1 MYALACAYY
10 IYMNDLIDIRPAD
23 DLMEFIRRCCPI
35 AYSHVGKVVSSYG
48 GIRCPPGQ
56 ALNFFPIWNKDRAY
70 DEEGSLCFIVYHD
83 AGNAAYAGFL
93 KTLLSPQERIE
104 LFRGSENP
112 LEELPGDV
120 FELTLGMLTFAL
132 RWPELFVKWGD
143 VNTINACIN
152 GLESCYT
159 RYAAK
164 ESLLLISSGYP
175 RKRKPAKADPNV
187 EKEVQEILTVLPDG
201 RFIAVPTSAE
211 LQPPSGVTSTE
222 ARSSDDNLFD
232 TSQGVEVPRLI
243 PDEVMEP
250 RGQPEEENQ
259 VPEPQPN
266 TNVADVVKAKTW
278 DALKLLF
285 NGEVWVD
292 ENTAGKMCILC
303 GSPHH
308 VFIDCK
314 VDNPLRQQ
322 ITEVFE
328 HIKQVIATHPDTIV
342 FQPGVFVVQYG
353 YAKDLCKEV
362 KRRRGDYNNVCGEDI
377 SETDNEKCSDDFNF
391 SSTATTSIVAEV
403 MANFVFNFSESDYG
417 HLKLRLL
424 TLMPWSRTD
433 QRTPLVTLY
442 VPIVDLTREG
452 GRVAPYGEFEEIEKL
467 LDYELEDEICTEVA
481 EPLTPA
487 ANDMHCHRTLE
498 RILELLCELPDG
510 PRDGTKAGIT
520 HQLSEY
526 FGVDWS
532 QTDWSQYNALYDD
545 AVEFVILHSPPP
557 LEARTSR
564 DRNVRFRLCPW
575 CFKNTPSCLA
585 RCTFCFSIFVSR
597 GTYQRVAADADAPM
611 EVPHEAIA
619 SAREAAAN
627 AIVIEDEPM
636 EDEPQPEVDND
647 NDVAMGVDD
656 ARTIAEPEGELDLDM
671 DIDEQ
676 AEGEATAE
684 HIQEVHSRAPVLM
697 FDTQF
702 HIDPAQAHY
711 QRGLMV
717 NVYPN
722 AEPANMTDP
731 HCDYAKY
738 MAYIIVLL
746 LYKNWS
752 SYSKWLELP
761 VKSALEAFGRGQRH
775 DSLGKW
781 TGLTDI
787 DARTGVP
794 RELNDDEVLQYG
806 IARGDQEDPHGDHA
820 LSRYRTNQILS
831 ILVRGAIQLGY
842 RRQHFLVSNHI
853 REGTE
858 VDTAMVHSSC
868 AALLSKIVGK
878 VTGYQQFSTLS
889 PRSRHA
895 PRYILNID
903 PFGICQLFGPKDCTL
918 QLIAMMVDLCIPIQR
933 RYTTRLTQ
941 ARAQGIV
948 NIYQGNALQHLP
960 GGSMLPPGQ
969 TSILNTPLTAEEA
982 AEIAPKARPRPSNRA
997 PDPQEH
1003 RRRNQPRYS
1012 ENWDDQRWDHDRR
1025 NW

>member
-342 FQPGVFVVQYG
+342 FQPG
-353 YAKDLCKEV
+353 
-362 KRRRGDYNNVCGEDI
+362 
-377 SETDNEKCSDDFNF
+377 
-391 SSTATTSIVAEV
+391 TA
-403 MANFVFNFSESDYG
+403 
-417 HLKLRLL
+417 
-424 TLMPWSRTD
+424 
-433 QRTPLVTLY
+433 
-442 VPIVDLTREG
+442 
-452 GRVAPYGEFEEIEKL
+452 
-467 LDYELEDEICTEVA
+467 
-481 EPLTPA
+481 PA
-487 ANDMHCHRTLE
+487 
-498 RILELLCELPDG
+498 
-510 PRDGTKAGIT
+510 
-520 HQLSEY
+520 
-526 FGVDWS
+526 
-532 QTDWSQYNALYDD
+532 
-545 AVEFVILHSPPP
+545 
-557 LEARTSR
+557 
-564 DRNVRFRLCPW
+564 
-575 CFKNTPSCLA
+575 
-585 RCTFCFSIFVSR
+585 
-597 GTYQRVAADADAPM
+597 
-611 EVPHEAIA
+611 
-619 SAREAAAN
+619 
-627 AIVIEDEPM
+627 
-636 EDEPQPEVDND
+636 PQPRSGERASGSND
-647 NDVAMGVDD
+647 QMDVESVA
-656 ARTIAEPEGELDLDM
+656 
-671 DIDEQ
+671 
-676 AEGEATAE
+676 
-684 HIQEVHSRAPVLM
+684 
-697 FDTQF
+697 
-702 HIDPAQAHY
+702 
-711 QRGLMV
+711 
-717 NVYPN
+717 
-722 AEPANMTDP
+722 
-731 HCDYAKY
+731 
-738 MAYIIVLL
+738 
-746 LYKNWS
+746 S
-752 SYSKWLELP
+752 S
-761 VKSALEAFGRGQRH
+761 GRR
-775 DSLGKW
+775 
-781 TGLTDI
+781 
-787 DARTGVP
+787 P
-794 RELNDDEVLQYG
+794 R
-806 IARGDQEDPHGDHA
+806 
-820 LSRYRTNQILS
+820 
-831 ILVRGAIQLGY
+831 
-842 RRQHFLVSNHI
+842 
-853 REGTE
+853 
-858 VDTAMVHSSC
+858 
-868 AALLSKIVGK
+868 
-878 VTGYQQFSTLS
+878 
-889 PRSRHA
+889 
-895 PRYILNID
+895 
-903 PFGICQLFGPKDCTL
+903 
-918 QLIAMMVDLCIPIQR
+918 
-933 RYTTRLTQ
+933 
-941 ARAQGIV
+941 
-948 NIYQGNALQHLP
+948 
-960 GGSMLPPGQ
+960 
-969 TSILNTPLTAEEA
+969 
-982 AEIAPKARPRPSNRA
+982 PKARPRQNHPSSNWRCL
-997 PDPQEH
+997 
-1003 RRRNQPRYS
+1003 RRPVWIRKGPVQRGETSPRRLQQCV
-1012 ENWDDQRWDHDRR
+1012 WRRHLRDRSCKSQ
-1025 NW
+1025 